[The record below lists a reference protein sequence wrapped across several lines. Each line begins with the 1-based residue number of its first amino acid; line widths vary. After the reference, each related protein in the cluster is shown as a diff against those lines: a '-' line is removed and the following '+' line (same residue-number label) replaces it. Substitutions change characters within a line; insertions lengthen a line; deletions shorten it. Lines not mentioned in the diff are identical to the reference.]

1 MLLYIG
7 KNLMVRS
14 KYKFVEK
21 SKIPIIVIDGQKGIE
36 QDSAEWYYFSWEK
49 RYFDFLAVNN
59 LNLEDIDFM
68 FLE

>member
-1 MLLYIG
+1 MA
-7 KNLMVRS
+7 RS
-14 KYKFVEK
+14 KDKFLEK
-21 SKIPIIVIDGQKGIE
+21 SKIPTMVIDGVKGIE
-36 QDSAEWYYFSWEK
+36 EESAEWYYFFWEK